1 MSEEAWKRAF
11 DDESWVLTLWEE
23 GLAALLCVVVMMVVT
38 GTVDVVAA
46 RWSYQT
52 RVRQSGLHARVLLG
66 LRQHLLAPG

>member
-11 DDESWVLTLWEE
+11 DDESWVLTLLEE

-46 RWSYQT
+46 R
-52 RVRQSGLHARVLLG
+52 
-66 LRQHLLAPG
+66 